1 MAFTE
6 HARNGKQVTEVGRLF
21 LKLLS
26 ESSPDL
32 LQEYL
37 SECLDFLESLTSAPT
52 FLYLPIETKAK
63 LEITLVNAL
72 SVSQLKVSM
81 SCLSAI
87 TAAKL
92 GTISSN
98 LLAATTAKEQAHSP
112 LMFALIKF

>member
-1 MAFTE
+1 M
-6 HARNGKQVTEVGRLF
+6 
-21 LKLLS
+21 S
-26 ESSPDL
+26 I
-32 LQEYL
+32 
-37 SECLDFLESLTSAPT
+37 TSAPT

-87 TAAKL
+87 TAEKL
-92 GTISSN
+92 GFISSN
-98 LLAATTAKEQAHSP
+98 LLVATTAKEQAQSP